1 MDKLQWFKFTPT
13 DWIMGKIQRCPEVTQ
28 ARFLRLCCLYWNKEC
43 ILSYEDS
50 EIEIDK
56 EHLEILINKKIIKVI
71 DNLIF
76 IDFLV
81 EQFKEIECNKEDKSN
96 SAKIG
101 NLKRWHRATYDK
113 FIKNEL
119 SLDDALAIAYQSH
132 PDSTP
137 IAPQS
142 QPNRKTSQRREDKS
156 REEERIEEKKTEK
169 IINNSFFAMEC
180 KKSEQWIE
188 IQAQQN
194 KVITSVIEFFIDI
207 FVDHLVATEEQKE
220 STKEFKLHFT
230 NWIKKQDLSNFKEKV
245 IGKTNQL

>member
-13 DWIMGKIQRCPEVTQ
+13 DWIMGKIQRCTEITQ

-56 EHLEILINKKIIKVI
+56 EHLEILINKKIVKVI

-81 EQFKEIECNKEDKSN
+81 EQFKEIECNKEDKSI

-101 NLKRWHRATYDK
+101 NLKRWHRPIYDK

-119 SLDDALAIAYQSH
+119 SLNDALSIAYQSH

-142 QPNRKTSQRREDKS
+142 QPNRETSQRREEES
-156 REEERIEEKKTEK
+156 REEKEEKRED
-169 IINNSFFAMEC
+169 NNNDLIF
-180 KKSEQWIE
+180 SELITSESWIE
-188 IQAQQN
+188 ATAMQSTKKFKPNEVKEFLKKYNDMLNVQFEFKQN
-194 KVITSVIEFFIDI
+194 KKEYCTHFINWLNKQEKTVI
-207 FVDHLVATEEQKE
+207 KP
-220 STKEFKLHFT
+220 TK
-230 NWIKKQDLSNFKEKV
+230 NSPI
-245 IGKTNQL
+245 